1 MIAGRKRDCCKASTV
16 WRELCAGL
24 LAFSVTLSHAGSCEP
39 VADLVVKHKADLHLI
54 SIKRNP
60 HIANADAIPTTVLC
74 ADDEVSVNGA
84 QGTSVIIRYRSNPP
98 GDIVLAGDAQARGK
112 LILPVLK
119 ANNVPSNA
127 WGAFVTWFLER
138 DDGITRRA
146 LVTRAPRFITSP
158 LSRGEDHALPYYFLP
173 DIKDIHFFWRGGQA
187 PWTLEV
193 TDAQGNMRTS
203 LQTEVPEAVFHLV
216 AKAGE
221 RLFLSVRSAD
231 ERRLVK
237 PIEFVPP
244 TEDLTNLPLSSWSR
258 LFPLMAA
265 EDKNWRLYL
274 WNVVRQLP
282 DSEMK
287 WVVMDHLRNDDL

>member
-1 MIAGRKRDCCKASTV
+1 MIAGRKRGSCGVSKLGRA
-16 WRELCAGL
+16 LCAGL

-39 VADLVVKHKADLHLI
+39 VAGLVVKHKADLQHV
-54 SIKRNP
+54 SIKRHP
-60 HIANADAIPTTVLC
+60 GATDADRIPPTVLC
-74 ADDEVSVNGA
+74 ADDEVSLAGA
-84 QGTSVIIRYRSNPP
+84 KGVSVIIRYRSNPP
-98 GDIVLAGDAQARGK
+98 GDIVLSGDAQARGK

-127 WGAFVTWFLER
+127 WGAFVTWFLDR

-146 LVTRAPRFITSP
+146 LVTRGPRSITSP
-158 LSRGEDHALPYYFLP
+158 LSRGEDHAMPYYFLP
-173 DIKDIHFFWRGGQA
+173 DIEKIHFFWRGGQA

-203 LQTEVPEAVFHLV
+203 LQTEIPEAAFRLV

-221 RLFLSVRSAD
+221 RLTLSVRSAD

-237 PIEFVPP
+237 PIEIVPP
-244 TEDLTNLPLSSWSR
+244 TEELTNLPLDSWSR

-265 EDKNWRLYL
+265 EDKNWRLYI

-282 DSEMK
+282 DSDTK
-287 WVVMDHLRNDDL
+287 RVVMDHLRNDDI